1 MLKNA
6 YRQCLNKT
14 SVKMVISTTISP
26 SMLNTHSIITE
37 NDINKTRSKI
47 NGGLDHL
54 QTKVIIKHDIAL
66 IRPATKLY
74 VIIYLIEPLY
84 DILKL
89 MFHMPSSTLFFYFLG

>member
-26 SMLNTHSIITE
+26 SLLNKVTDSFITE
-37 NDINKTRSKI
+37 NDINKTRSKV
-47 NGGLDHL
+47 NGGIDHL
-54 QTKVIIKHDIAL
+54 QTKVIKHDTAL
-66 IRPATKLY
+66 IRPAPATKLY

-84 DILKL
+84 HILKL
-89 MFHMPSSTLFFYFLG
+89 MFRMPS

>member
-26 SMLNTHSIITE
+26 SLLNKVTDSFITE

-89 MFHMPSSTLFFYFLG
+89 MFHMPS

>member
-1 MLKNA
+1 
-6 YRQCLNKT
+6 
-14 SVKMVISTTISP
+14 MVISTTISP

-84 DILKL
+84 HILKL
-89 MFHMPSSTLFFYFLG
+89 MFTCLVEYYFFIS

>member
-37 NDINKTRSKI
+37 NDINKTRSKV
-47 NGGLDHL
+47 NGGIDHL
-54 QTKVIIKHDIAL
+54 QTKVIKHDTAL
-66 IRPATKLY
+66 IRPAPATKLY

-84 DILKL
+84 HILKL
-89 MFHMPSSTLFFYFLG
+89 MFRMPS